1 MTGEQVKGEGAQE
14 RRPRVLIIDDEV
26 MLGRTFQLG
35 LEGAFEVV
43 LETSGQG
50 ALGRVLS
57 GEAFDAIFCDLRLP
71 EVSGIDIQAAIAK
84 NRPAL
89 LPRFV
94 LMTGGAV
101 TDEAREFL
109 ESYEGPVLNK
119 PFRLGEVE
127 TLTRRLVE
135 REGRSGGGSLP
146 RQ

>member
-1 MTGEQVKGEGAQE
+1 MTSEKSIGEGTSK

-26 MLGRTFQLG
+26 MLGHTFKLG
-35 LEGAFEVV
+35 LDDAFDVE

-50 ALGRVLS
+50 ALRRILA

-71 EVSGIDIQAAIAK
+71 ELSGMEIRASIAK
-84 NRPAL
+84 NRPTL

-101 TDEAREFL
+101 TDEARDFL
-109 ESYEGPVLNK
+109 ETYDGPVLNK

-127 TLTRRLVE
+127 LLTRRLVE
-135 REGRSGGGSLP
+135 REGLARSGALF
-146 RQ
+146 R